1 MAAEQTHGQ
10 STGVPVTQTYVDA
23 LVYSDDRAT
32 RAALVRAVGRRAGKG
47 LPLLRWHEAATHAGV
62 LEKVAQNRYALL
74 VLDSEAA
81 RVGGMAIARELKTS
95 LYDCPPIIVTIA
107 RPQDAWLATWCEAD
121 AHVAEPFDPV
131 EVQEAVAGVLR
142 ASSREVVV

>member
-1 MAAEQTHGQ
+1 MAAEHTHGQ
-10 STGVPVTQTYVDA
+10 TTGAPSTQEYVDA

-62 LEKVAQNRYALL
+62 LEKVAENRYALL

-81 RVGGMAIARELKTS
+81 KVGGMAISRELKTS
-95 LYDCPPIIVTIA
+95 MYECPPIIVTIA

-121 AHVAEPFDPV
+121 AYIAEPFDPV
-131 EVQEAVAGVLR
+131 EVQEAVARVLR
-142 ASSREVVV
+142 GASREVTA